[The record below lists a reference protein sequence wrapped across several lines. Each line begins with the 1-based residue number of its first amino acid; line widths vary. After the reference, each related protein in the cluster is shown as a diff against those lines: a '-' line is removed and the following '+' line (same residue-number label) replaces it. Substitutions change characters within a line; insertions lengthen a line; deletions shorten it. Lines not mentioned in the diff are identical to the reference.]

1 MIQDSQN
8 LQNQAAQPI
17 YINQIVQ
24 KSNGI
29 GTAGFVFSIA
39 ALFLGWIPVI
49 GWMIW
54 LLGAIFS
61 TIGIF
66 KSPRGLSIA
75 GLIISFIG
83 FILMIAVFGVILGSA
98 ALL

>member
-8 LQNQAAQPI
+8 LQNQSAQPI

>member
-83 FILMIAVFGVILGSA
+83 FILMIAVFGVDA
-98 ALL
+98 